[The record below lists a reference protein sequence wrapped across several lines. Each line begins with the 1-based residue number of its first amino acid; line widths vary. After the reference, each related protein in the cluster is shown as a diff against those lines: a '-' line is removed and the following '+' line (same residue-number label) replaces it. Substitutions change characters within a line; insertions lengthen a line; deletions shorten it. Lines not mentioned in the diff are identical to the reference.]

1 MNFTESKSIF
11 QQIAERIQ
19 DEILNGIH
27 QPDSRIPS
35 VREYAALVEVNANTV
50 MRSYDLLQTQGI
62 IYNKRGIG
70 YFVAPDAALTIR
82 RLRRE
87 NFLHSEA
94 DYFFSRLRLLNIT
107 AEELANM
114 YQDYLKNNT
123 PQS

>member
-27 QPDSRIPS
+27 QPDARIPS

-62 IYNKRGIG
+62 IYNN
-70 YFVAPDAALTIR
+70 
-82 RLRRE
+82 RLE
-87 NFLHSEA
+87 ILA
-94 DYFFSRLRLLNIT
+94 FSRLRLLNIT